1 MLRGWFFTRYCCAR
15 DQAPKASTREL
26 VKYNRMRLVPHGEL
40 MCYIKRN
47 NNQLVELLTS
57 RKGMVRRRAEESSDH
72 QESEYWV

>member
-1 MLRGWFFTRYCCAR
+1 MIYGISINCHL
-15 DQAPKASTREL
+15 REL